1 MEYRK
6 YGDAYYVRLDR
17 GDEIIS
23 SLISMCV
30 GEGVQSAT
38 FSGIGGCGDAEIK
51 VFSPAEG
58 VFRVER
64 VEGMLEL
71 VSIMGNVISD
81 GFGNRSCH
89 AHALF
94 SYEED
99 GEHRIVAGH
108 LGSSTVRYTAEIEV
122 RPVVGGVIG
131 ARHDTETGTNF
142 WEFPPAGE

>member
-6 YGDAYYVRLDR
+6 FGDAYYVRLDR
-17 GDEIIS
+17 GDEIVS

-30 GEGVQSAT
+30 DEGVQSAT
-38 FSGIGGCGDAEIK
+38 FSGIGGCGDVEIK

-58 VFRVER
+58 VFRVEHI
-64 VEGMLEL
+64 EGMLEL

-81 GFGNRSCH
+81 ASGKRSCH

-94 SYEED
+94 SYEEG

-122 RPVVGGVIG
+122 RPVVGGAIG
-131 ARHDTETGTNF
+131 ARRDSETGTNF
-142 WEFPPAGE
+142 WDFPAAGE